1 MKEDIFLEVARSLPE
16 NATLEDIID
25 EVYIRLSI
33 LKGLE
38 DVEKG
43 NLYTLE
49 EAKER
54 LKNAIASNWV
64 CFARFRVFCKV
75 YQKDWT
81 I

>member
-54 LKNAIASNWV
+54 LKNAIASN
-64 CFARFRVFCKV
+64 
-75 YQKDWT
+75 
-81 I
+81 